1 MNDMNNMN
9 AVIAD
14 EYQGMMNK
22 MNKMNKNPKKMIA
35 SECKCDFRLS
45 LAVYILLYN
54 EWIWI
59 NMNNRWMTWMYECSD
74 RWWISGNDK

>member
-54 EWIWI
+54 E
-59 NMNNRWMTWMYECSD
+59 
-74 RWWISGNDK
+74 